1 MTASNIKRIQPRKL
15 ANAAESIRHVFIRNL
30 VLSCSIGIHGHEK
43 AQEQRVRINLDLA
56 VFEDGMVID
65 DDIHN
70 VICYEKLATGA
81 EEIAQGKHVNLVET
95 LAENLADMCLK
106 DRLVR
111 SVRVRVEKL
120 DIMDNAE
127 SVGVEIERYNSKV

>member
-1 MTASNIKRIQPRKL
+1 MP
-15 ANAAESIRHVFIRNL
+15 
-30 VLSCSIGIHGHEK
+30 CSIGIHNHEK

-56 VFEDGMVID
+56 VFEDGAVID
-65 DDIHN
+65 DDITN
-70 VICYEKLATGA
+70 VICYEKLASGA
-81 EEIAQGKHVNLVET
+81 EEIAKRGHVNLVET

-120 DIMDNAE
+120 DIMDHAE
-127 SVGVEIERYNSKV
+127 SVGVEIERHNSKV